1 MSKETEIKIE
11 RLLRLCADQ
20 DLGGVLLNTQ
30 PNFAWLSAGGTNGVD
45 SSRDAGVATLFVRRD
60 GKRFVLANKIEM
72 ARITTEELQGLGYEP
87 IEFAWEE
94 ERANPELVAQ
104 LAQRLLAAS
113 AVIGADYSAGTGTRQ
128 IDAAISRERYQL
140 TSEEIDRFRSLGA
153 DAGAA
158 IGTMVRQLE
167 PGLSEFEV
175 ARMAVHALAKVSA
188 TAVVTLVAGDQRLQR
203 YRHPVPKNQI
213 WKKVLMVVV
222 CARRNGLITSL
233 TRLVSAGKTTE
244 DLRRHIQACAHV
256 NAQLFAATRPGARGS
271 KLYETA
277 ARGYQDAGFPGE
289 EHLHHQGGAAGYRT
303 RDWLAHPKCSEQ
315 VSERQAFAWNPS
327 VTGAKVEETCL
338 AFGDHVE
345 IITASPG
352 WPTIS
357 VKAGDQEYLLPDVLE
372 L

>member
-1 MSKETEIKIE
+1 MTREIEIKIE

-45 SSRDAGVATLFVRRD
+45 SSRDAGVATLFVQRD

-72 ARITTEELQGLGYEP
+72 ARITTEELQGQGYEP
-87 IEFAWEE
+87 VEFAWEE
-94 ERANPELVAQ
+94 EKANPELVAQ
-104 LAQRLLAAS
+104 LAHGLTTANV
-113 AVIGADYSAGTGTRQ
+113 VIGADYSAGTGTRQ

-140 TSEEIDRFRSLGA
+140 TPEEIDRFRSLGA

-158 IGTMVRQLE
+158 IGNMVRELK
-167 PGLSEFEV
+167 PGLAEFEV
-175 ARMAVHALAKVSA
+175 ARMAVDALAKVGA
-188 TAVVTLVAGDQRLQR
+188 TSVVTLVAADERLQR
-203 YRHPVPKNQI
+203 YRHPVPKNEI
-213 WKKVLMVVV
+213 WRNVLMVVV
-222 CARRNGLITSL
+222 CARRNGLIASL
-233 TRLVSAGKTTE
+233 TRLVSAGKTTA
-244 DLRRHIQACAHV
+244 DLRLRVEACAQV
-256 NAQLFAATRPGARGS
+256 NAQLFAATRPGTLGS
-271 KLYETA
+271 ELYETA
-277 ARGYQDAGFPGE
+277 ARGYQAAGFPGE

-303 RDWLAHPKCSEQ
+303 RDWVAHQKCSEK

-327 VTGAKVEETCL
+327 VSGAKVEETCL
-338 AFGDHVE
+338 AFADHVE

-352 WPTIS
+352 WPTIT